1 MALTTVRPQ
10 GMGFNTGRRNLIIN
24 GAMQVAQR
32 GDVTG
37 KTAST
42 HGGPDRFYAI
52 ISSLGTWS
60 ISQDTDVPSG
70 SGFSSSYKLAC
81 TTADASPAAGD
92 HLMLHYRMEGQDLQQ
107 LKKGTSSAESVTL
120 SFWVKC
126 YKTGNFQVNLY
137 DQDNTRIIG
146 TTVTISTA
154 ATWEY
159 KTLTFAGDT
168 SGALGN
174 DNGNSLFIEM
184 VFDSGTNFSSG
195 AVPTAWEAA
204 TNADRGAGTTLALG
218 DSTSNYI
225 SFTGVQLELGEN
237 ASDFEHRS
245 FDEEWH
251 SCQRYCT
258 VYNVGGGNTHPQNLV
273 SPNHTVPGAAG
284 HVDVGNRAEW
294 FMSYPEKR
302 SQPTIT
308 VTDATNMRWLASGNV
323 VQDATGAV
331 SFPVGTG
338 HQNANVFQNVASGI
352 ATSNVPQGWLYKGS
366 GTNPVIT
373 IDAEL

>member
-1 MALTTVRPQ
+1 MSKAAELAALIGSQTALS
-10 GMGFNTGRRNLIIN
+10 NRNLIIN
-24 GAMQVAQR
+24 GSAIVSQR
-32 GDVTG
+32 GDATG

-42 HGGPDRFYAI
+42 YGGPDRFYTI

-81 TTADASPAAGD
+81 TIADASPAAGD

-174 DNGNSLFIEM
+174 DNNNSLFIEM
-184 VFDSGTNFSSG
+184 VFDSGTTFSSG
-195 AVPTAWEAA
+195 TVPTAWEAA
-204 TNADRGAGTTLALG
+204 TNADRGAGTTVALG

-225 SFTGVQLELGEN
+225 NITGVQLEVGEQ
-237 ASDFEHRS
+237 ATPFEHRS
-245 FDEEWH
+245 YGDELRR
-251 SCQRYCT
+251 CQRYYKEWSGNIETAGRTKNGTTTCNFALEMRATPT
-258 VYNVGGGNTHPQNLV
+258 VTFGTSYAYYNNTGYEITAIVANSAQGNLATTHTSFSSTNVGAAASVFLGNLKV
-273 SPNHTVPGAAG
+273 
-284 HVDVGNRAEW
+284 
-294 FMSYPEKR
+294 
-302 SQPTIT
+302 
-308 VTDATNMRWLASGNV
+308 
-323 VQDATGAV
+323 
-331 SFPVGTG
+331 
-338 HQNANVFQNVASGI
+338 
-352 ATSNVPQGWLYKGS
+352 
-366 GTNPVIT
+366 
-373 IDAEL
+373 DAEL

>member
-1 MALTTVRPQ
+1 MALTTVRPE
-10 GMGFNTGRRNLIIN
+10 GLGFVNGRRNLIIN

-146 TTVTISTA
+146 TTVTVSIA

-204 TNADRGAGTTLALG
+204 TNTDRGAGTTLALG
-218 DSTSNYI
+218 NSTDNYFNI
-225 SFTGVQLELGEN
+225 TGVQFEVGTN

-245 FDEEWH
+245 VGEEL
-251 SCQRYCT
+251 SACQRYFT
-258 VYNVGGGNTHPQNLV
+258 KSYNQGTAVATATAVGAVYKV
-273 SPNHTVPGAAG
+273 
-284 HVDVGNRAEW
+284 
-294 FMSYPEKR
+294 M
-302 SQPTIT
+302 
-308 VTDATNMRWLASGNV
+308 DATANYGTENVVFPTSMRATPTVGIYSPVTGALGKFDSNTSGGTTDLNLTTVNIGDHGFSGQSNNQAVGATAYMRWHYTA
-323 VQDATGAV
+323 
-331 SFPVGTG
+331 
-338 HQNANVFQNVASGI
+338 
-352 ATSNVPQGWLYKGS
+352 
-366 GTNPVIT
+366 
-373 IDAEL
+373 DAEL

>member
-1 MALTTVRPQ
+1 MALTTVRPE
-10 GMGFNTGRRNLIIN
+10 GLGFVNGRRNLIIN

-146 TTVTISTA
+146 TTVTISIA

-218 DSTSNYI
+218 DSTNNYFNI
-225 SFTGVQLELGEN
+225 TGVQLEVGSN

-245 FDEEWH
+245 VGEELAR
-251 SCQRYCT
+251 CQRYYT
-258 VYNVGGGNTHPQNLV
+258 EIQ
-273 SPNHTVPGAAG
+273 
-284 HVDVGNRAEW
+284 
-294 FMSYPEKR
+294 K
-302 SQPTIT
+302 
-308 VTDATNMRWLASGNV
+308 ASG
-323 VQDATGAV
+323 QAV
-331 SFPVGTG
+331 SASVIQLCGVFPTEMRTTPSASLDGALTIWQLTVAGSKGQSSSNIGVNSNINSASVFNAECANFSSLTQ
-338 HQNANVFQNVASGI
+338 HQGVAVAGGDQPL
-352 ATSNVPQGWLYKGS
+352 NF
-366 GTNPVIT
+366 
-373 IDAEL
+373 DAEL

>member
-1 MALTTVRPQ
+1 MSKAAELAALIGSQTALS
-10 GMGFNTGRRNLIIN
+10 NRNLIIN
-24 GAMQVAQR
+24 GSAIVSQR
-32 GDVTG
+32 GDATG

-42 HGGPDRFYAI
+42 YGGPDRFYTI

-81 TTADASPAAGD
+81 TIADASPAAGD
-92 HLMLHYRMEGQDLQQ
+92 HLMLHYRIEGQDLQQ

-174 DNGNSLFIEM
+174 DNNNSLFIEM
-184 VFDSGTNFSSG
+184 VFDSGTTFSSG
-195 AVPTAWEAA
+195 TVPTAWEAA
-204 TNADRGAGTTLALG
+204 TNADRGAGTTVALG

-225 SFTGVQLELGEN
+225 NITGVQLEVGET
-237 ASDFEHRS
+237 DTPFEHRS
-245 FDEEWH
+245 YGDELAR
-251 SCQRYCT
+251 CRRYFYKT
-258 VYNVGGGNTHPQNLV
+258 ENIMEMATRD
-273 SPNHTVPGAAG
+273 SSS
-284 HVDVGNRAEW
+284 NRVLSVW
-294 FMSYPEKR
+294 
-302 SQPTIT
+302 
-308 VTDATNMRWLASGNV
+308 
-323 VQDATGAV
+323 
-331 SFPVGTG
+331 FPVEMRSSPSTNTVNTNSSAQTAEQTNYISKSSASIRCNNSQTGTFG
-338 HQNANVFQNVASGI
+338 LNAGKTFDS
-352 ATSNVPQGWLYKGS
+352 
-366 GTNPVIT
+366 
-373 IDAEL
+373 EL

>member
-1 MALTTVRPQ
+1 MALTTVRPE
-10 GMGFNTGRRNLIIN
+10 GLGFVNGRRNLIIN

-52 ISSLGTWS
+52 INSLGTWS

-92 HLMLHYRMEGQDLQQ
+92 HLMLQYRMEGQDLQQ

-146 TTVTISTA
+146 TTVTISIA

-204 TNADRGAGTTLALG
+204 TNADRGAGTTLDLG
-218 DSTSNYI
+218 GSTNNYFNI
-225 SFTGVQLELGEN
+225 TGVQLEVGTN

-245 FDEEWH
+245 YGEELAL
-251 SCQRYCT
+251 CQRYYEKSYEQGT
-258 VYNVGGGNTHPQNLV
+258 NPATNTYVGVFTVGGGATG
-273 SPNHTVPGAAG
+273 STT
-284 HVDVGNRAEW
+284 
-294 FMSYPEKR
+294 SYIGGFGVKYMTEKR
-302 SQPTIT
+302 STPTVVVYDKAGNSGKIQRWQLG
-308 VTDATNMRWLASGNV
+308 VANSDNNAVVIDAPSSTGFHAYSASG
-323 VQDATGAV
+323 A
-331 SFPVGTG
+331 S
-338 HQNANVFQNVASGI
+338 ASGLLGHY
-352 ATSNVPQGWLYKGS
+352 TV
-366 GTNPVIT
+366 
-373 IDAEL
+373 DAEL